1 MPLIKWMLTPV
12 GGQYYD
18 LDRNGRRVMVS
29 VSEAEAE
36 RYVRSKSQTGQV
48 LQRKDTD
55 GYIIPWRL
63 KKRSGRK

>member
-1 MPLIKWMLTPV
+1 MPVKWMLTPV

-18 LDRNGRRVMVS
+18 LDRNGRRVLVS
-29 VSEAEAE
+29 VSEQEAE
-36 RYVRSKSQTGQV
+36 RYVRGKSQTGQI
-48 LQRKDTD
+48 LQRTDTD